1 MARCGM
7 AWIRPVAAPLPPPPV
22 RLTDSAGS
30 DLLIESLSESSHARG
45 ARSSLT
51 SLAGMPPLTRPRP
64 SADADDDSHAFDA
77 ASVLRPHM
85 TKMAAAAVS
94 PAHGL
99 TSWGRSR
106 PSSAHA
112 DGAAAGAPRGPLP
125 PVLALCVELR
135 GVADSRRR
143 LADCGQCV
151 PRQEVGQRQRR
162 GPAAASATS
171 MTSSPTTLR
180 QLPSPYAILCG
191 TTCRCDPW
199 ARDTTAAA
207 LTAHSRLC
215 SARVRKRSHA
225 IAQRSA
231 ALLSDAH
238 SPKLG
243 CTHCAR
249 RLAPVRRSSTRASSL
264 RATGTGLSRRRR
276 PDRRS
281 RHGTSAA
288 MRTPMTASGT
298 AGG

>member
-64 SADADDDSHAFDA
+64 SADADADDDSHAFDA

-112 DGAAAGAPRGPLP
+112 DGAAAGAPRGPLRLFSI
-125 PVLALCVELR
+125 VHCRIA
-135 GVADSRRR
+135 RRR
-143 LADCGQCV
+143 G
-151 PRQEVGQRQRR
+151 
-162 GPAAASATS
+162 
-171 MTSSPTTLR
+171 
-180 QLPSPYAILCG
+180 
-191 TTCRCDPW
+191 
-199 ARDTTAAA
+199 
-207 LTAHSRLC
+207 
-215 SARVRKRSHA
+215 
-225 IAQRSA
+225 
-231 ALLSDAH
+231 
-238 SPKLG
+238 
-243 CTHCAR
+243 
-249 RLAPVRRSSTRASSL
+249 RLAQTARLFAGNVCRGRRS
-264 RATGTGLSRRRR
+264 G
-276 PDRRS
+276 
-281 RHGTSAA
+281 
-288 MRTPMTASGT
+288 SGSGE
-298 AGG
+298 AQQPPL